1 MFKGIP
7 MVEWGVTLA
16 PTTVKVSFRVAP
28 VPIMLHSMQLMSDT
42 QNMSGFASWVTD
54 TYQSLSPAERET
66 LQLVC
71 WNIPDR
77 VAFDYWDVTFDEFM
91 QAMHRTSPED
101 FRRDAIAWVA
111 YHGENAPDLEHFLN
125 DRDTYMRFIQSLY
138 AEKPEKASLFNEDL
152 HTRNFNMLQKPAE
165 LQKLVLEFIQQMWD
179 RVLKQEWKR
188 TEHMLR
194 ESAAAFEALRY
205 DAMSVKDI
213 VELVTNR
220 DLSSKDLYGDDMNRA
235 QHLVFVPS
243 PHLGPYVSWL
253 REMSGAY
260 DLIFFGARLPKN
272 TPVRSSE
279 LNRAELLVR
288 LNALADETRLRMLE
302 MLTRE
307 DEICAQDFITLLD
320 LSQSSASRHLRQLTA
335 SGYITERRRDVA
347 KCYSLNRER
356 VRDTLKALSQF
367 AE

>member
-1 MFKGIP
+1 
-7 MVEWGVTLA
+7 
-16 PTTVKVSFRVAP
+16 
-28 VPIMLHSMQLMSDT
+28 
-42 QNMSGFASWVTD
+42 MSGFASWVTD
-54 TYQSLSPAERET
+54 TYQSLSPTERET

-91 QAMHRTSPED
+91 TAMRSIKPEE
-101 FRRDAIAWVA
+101 FRRDATAWIAH
-111 YHGENAPDLEHFLN
+111 HGENAPNLELFLN
-125 DRDTYMRFIQSLY
+125 DRATYMAFIQSLY
-138 AEKPEKASLFNEDL
+138 AEKPEKTSLFNEDL
-152 HTRNFNMLQKPAE
+152 HNRNFSMLQTPDE
-165 LQKLVLEFIQQMWD
+165 LQQLVLGTIETMWE
-179 RVLKQEWKR
+179 RFLKHEWKR

-205 DAMSVKDI
+205 DMMSVKDI

-220 DLSSKDLYGDDMNRA
+220 DLSSKDLFEDDMNRA

-253 REMSGAY
+253 REMTGAY
-260 DLIFFGARLPKN
+260 DLIFYGARLPKN
-272 TPVRSSE
+272 TPIRSSE

-307 DEICAQDFITLLD
+307 EEICAQDFITILD

-356 VRDTLKALSQF
+356 IRDTMKALSQF